1 MRVELERASHKGW
14 ESWHLRRGPLELVL
28 VPQVGGRI
36 MGMKWQG
43 LDLAFTQPEREGI
56 VEHVGRDGAVRARK
70 RELGFPLWGGD
81 KTWLAPQSRW
91 TDELPFLDL
100 DSGPYDLAID
110 QATHERVQVSMV
122 SPVCRET
129 GMRITRTVV
138 LSSSDD
144 EWRVIHRL
152 TNASINEVGWGAW
165 DVSMVARPGKVYL
178 PVNPASPYP
187 GLDAGGDPSRGPWPR
202 RIPQASTLLAGCR
215 VRPRMCDGGVQFG
228 SILLSRDGDPR
239 TRRAI
244 APGREFPDGGTS
256 GCVRPPRLARFR
268 RGSPCSWPVSPTGH
282 VVPDPVRWELR
293 AVSTSLGASRHG
305 APSSDLPVQRQQASC
320 LVNAPSAAD
329 VPRPSL

>member
-1 MRVELERASHKGW
+1 
-14 ESWHLRRGPLELVL
+14 
-28 VPQVGGRI
+28 
-36 MGMKWQG
+36 
-43 LDLAFTQPEREGI
+43 
-56 VEHVGRDGAVRARK
+56 
-70 RELGFPLWGGD
+70 
-81 KTWLAPQSRW
+81 
-91 TDELPFLDL
+91 
-100 DSGPYDLAID
+100 
-110 QATHERVQVSMV
+110 
-122 SPVCRET
+122 
-129 GMRITRTVV
+129 
-138 LSSSDD
+138 
-144 EWRVIHRL
+144 
-152 TNASINEVGWGAW
+152 
-165 DVSMVARPGKVYL
+165 VSMVARPGKVYL

-187 GLDAGGDPSRGPWPR
+187 GGVKTFANEGDSSRLRDAVVSDLGTVAVVECNQPSAFKFGVDAVEGWMLGV
-202 RIPQASTLLAGCR
+202 IQVAGHGL
-215 VRPRMCDGGVQFG
+215 VGY
-228 SILLSRDGDPR
+228 RDGDPR

>member
-70 RELGFPLWGGD
+70 RELGFPPWGGD

-187 GLDAGGDPSRGPWPR
+187 GGVKTFANEGDSSRLRDAVVSDLGTVAVVECNQPSAFKFGVDAVEGWMLGVIQVAGHGLVGYRKRVPFWPG
-202 RIPQASTLLAGCR
+202 AEYGH
-215 VRPRMCDGGVQFG
+215 
-228 SILLSRDGDPR
+228 
-239 TRRAI
+239 
-244 APGREFPDGGTS
+244 
-256 GCVRPPRLARFR
+256 GCVTEVYNSDRYSYLEMEIHGPVERLRPGESFQMEERQAVFDLPD
-268 RGSPCSWPVSPTGH
+268 WPVSD
-282 VVPDPVRWELR
+282 VEVR
-293 AVSTSLGASRHG
+293 ALG
-305 APSSDLPVQRQQASC
+305 
-320 LVNAPSAAD
+320 
-329 VPRPSL
+329 PSLPRAM